1 MASLM
6 YNTLFETPYN
16 DELMRR
22 VRDNAL
28 RKEHYNP
35 TEPQHISYNTYP
47 SVNGSGRSSAVMSGG
62 AMGHGRYGGV
72 RGDPRS
78 LGLDYDPRYLR
89 SGSTINFPVI
99 QFDNM
104 MANPASGG
112 VRMDGYFYHDNFNP
126 YYNRVVSANFG
137 TARPSFNRNAQ
148 YEQGGSK
155 IGNFFK
161 RVGHALAPVGRAVM
175 PVVKEVGTDLLKD
188 AIKGAI
194 VGAGGKR
201 RGRPRKVVGVG
212 RFEGSG
218 HPSGLPIHPN
228 DLYMGTG
235 RKTGGVSKAQQEA
248 FKAQE
253 RRNTA
258 ETIWNDLIHAKLPP
272 NRVYRP
278 DDKNR
283 DISRIMNLLKSSSEE
298 EVRNVIETLAN
309 MENPTG
315 GNARTFFRKVGNTL
329 KKVGKAVAPVAVPIL
344 KEVGK
349 DLLKG
354 AIMGAVVGA
363 GVKKRGRPKGSGG
376 KRSNVNKEGE
386 PKMCAFLA
394 KECGAKPTRAGRPKG
409 AKNKAKT
416 TGGVGASVDSAGIL
430 SVTPNPPPELQ
441 VVGGKSNIGRKI
453 KNTFKKVGKF
463 LAPAVPVLKEIGK
476 EVFNEVKPILIQ
488 EGKKQL
494 KEGIK
499 GAISGS
505 GTKKGQVRKTARKA
519 YEGVKKPNARAEI
532 VKKVMAEKGMKMI
545 EASKYVKEHG
555 LYKK

>member
-1 MASLM
+1 M

-16 DELMRR
+16 DRIVERIR
-22 VRDNAL
+22 AL
-28 RKEHYNP
+28 QDIKEHYNP
-35 TEPQHISYNTYP
+35 TEPYHISYNTYP
-47 SVNGSGRSSAVMSGG
+47 SVNGSGRSRVLMCGG
-62 AMGHGRYGGV
+62 A

-89 SGSTINFPVI
+89 SGSTINYPVI
-99 QFDNM
+99 HYNEM
-104 MANPASGG
+104 MANPVAGG
-112 VRMDGYFYHDNFNP
+112 AIRSNGFHYQDDFNP
-126 YYNRVVSANFG
+126 YYNRVVSANMG
-137 TARPSFNRNAQ
+137 TARPSFSR
-148 YEQGGSK
+148 GGSK
-155 IGNFFK
+155 VGNFFK

-194 VGAGGKR
+194 VGAGVKR

-212 RFEGSG
+212 HFEGSG
-218 HPSGLPIHPN
+218 HPVGSPIPN
-228 DLYMGTG
+228 DMYMGSGKLENKVIRIMT
-235 RKTGGVSKAQQEA
+235 KKMTGGVALYKPNG
-248 FKAQE
+248 KIY
-253 RRNTA
+253 RGMTHVMP
-258 ETIWNDLIHAKLPP
+258 DGVIHTGKTHT
-272 NRVYRP
+272 
-278 DDKNR
+278 
-283 DISRIMNLLKSSSEE
+283 KSSVPLTEM
-298 EVRNVIETLAN
+298 TA
-309 MENPTG
+309 

-329 KKVGKAVAPVAVPIL
+329 KTIGKAVAPVAVPVL

-363 GVKKRGRPKGSGG
+363 GKKRGRPKKMVGG
-376 KRSNVNKEGE
+376 
-386 PKMCAFLA
+386 M
-394 KECGAKPTRAGRPKG
+394 
-409 AKNKAKT
+409 
-416 TGGVGASVDSAGIL
+416 GASVDSAGIL
-430 SVTPNPPPELQ
+430 SVTPNPPPAIQ

-476 EVFNEVKPILIQ
+476 EVFNEVKPILVE

-532 VKKVMAEKGMKMI
+532 VKKIMKERGVKMI
-545 EASKYVKEHG
+545 EASKIVKAEG
-555 LYKK
+555 LY

>member
-1 MASLM
+1 M

-16 DELMRR
+16 DRIVERIR
-22 VRDNAL
+22 AL
-28 RKEHYNP
+28 QDIKEHYNP
-35 TEPQHISYNTYP
+35 TEPYHIAYSTYP
-47 SVNGSGRSSAVMSGG
+47 SVNGSGRSRVLMCGG
-62 AMGHGRYGGV
+62 A

-89 SGSTINFPVI
+89 SGSTINYPVI
-99 QFDNM
+99 HYNEM
-104 MANPASGG
+104 MANPVAGG
-112 VRMDGYFYHDNFNP
+112 AIRSNGFHYQDDFNP
-126 YYNRVVSANFG
+126 YYNRVVSANMG
-137 TARPSFNRNAQ
+137 TARPSFDRNAQ

-155 IGNFFK
+155 VGNFFK
-161 RVGHALAPVGRAVM
+161 RVGRALAPVGRAVM

-194 VGAGGKR
+194 VGAGAKR

-218 HPSGLPIHPN
+218 HPSGSPVPN

-235 RKTGGVSKAQQEA
+235 RESEAESVYDRMVQLAPHITGSKEE
-248 FKAQE
+248 KIKSLK
-253 RRNTA
+253 R
-258 ETIWNDLIHAKLPP
+258 LIKKYSAKEVESALGLVKM
-272 NRVYRP
+272 R
-278 DDKNR
+278 K
-283 DISRIMNLLKSSSEE
+283 SGGSLKS
-298 EVRNVIETLAN
+298 
-309 MENPTG
+309 
-315 GNARTFFRKVGNTL
+315 FFGKVGRAL
-329 KKVGKAVAPVAVPIL
+329 KTVGKAVAPVAIPVL

-363 GVKKRGRPKGSGG
+363 GAKKRGRPRKISGG
-376 KRSNVNKEGE
+376 Q
-386 PKMCAFLA
+386 
-394 KECGAKPTRAGRPKG
+394 
-409 AKNKAKT
+409 
-416 TGGVGASVDSAGIL
+416 GASVGSAGIL

-441 VVGGKSNIGRKI
+441 VVGASGGKSNIGRKI

-463 LAPAVPVLKEIGK
+463 LSPAVPVLKEIGK
-476 EVFNEVKPILIQ
+476 EVFNEVKPILIE

-494 KEGIK
+494 KEGVK

-519 YEGVKKPNARAEI
+519 YEGLKKPNARAEI
-532 VKKVMAEKGMKMI
+532 VKKIMAEKGMKMI

>member
-1 MASLM
+1 M

-16 DELMRR
+16 DKIVERIR
-22 VRDNAL
+22 AL
-28 RKEHYNP
+28 QDIKEHYNP
-35 TEPQHISYNTYP
+35 TEPYHIAYSTYP
-47 SVNGSGRSSAVMSGG
+47 SVNGSGRSRVLMCGG
-62 AMGHGRYGGV
+62 A

-78 LGLDYDPRYLR
+78 LGLEHDPRYLR
-89 SGSTINFPVI
+89 SGSTVNYPVI
-99 QFDNM
+99 HFNEM
-104 MANPASGG
+104 MANPVAGG
-112 VRMDGYFYHDNFNP
+112 SIRSYGFHYQDDFNP
-126 YYNRVVSANFG
+126 YYNRVVSANMG
-137 TARPSFNRNAQ
+137 TARPSFSR
-148 YEQGGSK
+148 GGSK
-155 IGNFFK
+155 VGNFFK

-194 VGAGGKR
+194 VGAGAKR

-218 HPSGLPIHPN
+218 HPSGSPIPN

-235 RKTGGVSKAQQEA
+235 REEKKI
-248 FKAQE
+248 
-253 RRNTA
+253 A
-258 ETIWNDLIHAKLPP
+258 EKIWIDLIQPHTRAIKYTMK
-272 NRVYRP
+272 NKIQDV
-278 DDKNR
+278 DKIQQLLNSHSEDEVR
-283 DISRIMNLLKSSSEE
+283 TAINMTGIKGLRSGGSLKS
-298 EVRNVIETLAN
+298 
-309 MENPTG
+309 
-315 GNARTFFRKVGNTL
+315 FFGKVGRAL
-329 KKVGKAVAPVAVPIL
+329 KTVGKAVAPVAIPVL

-363 GVKKRGRPKGSGG
+363 GAKKRGRPKKMSGG
-376 KRSNVNKEGE
+376 
-386 PKMCAFLA
+386 M
-394 KECGAKPTRAGRPKG
+394 
-409 AKNKAKT
+409 
-416 TGGVGASVDSAGIL
+416 GASVDSAGIL

-463 LAPAVPVLKEIGK
+463 LSPAVPVLKEIGK
-476 EVFNEVKPILIQ
+476 EVFNEVKPILIE

-499 GAISGS
+499 GAVSGS

-519 YEGVKKPNARAEI
+519 YEGLKKPNARAEI
-532 VKKVMAEKGMKMI
+532 VKKIMAEKGMKMI

>member
-1 MASLM
+1 MTSLM

-16 DELMRR
+16 ERIVER
-22 VRDNAL
+22 IRAL
-28 RKEHYNP
+28 QDIKEHYNP
-35 TEPQHISYNTYP
+35 TEPQHIAYSTYP
-47 SVNGSGRSSAVMSGG
+47 SVNGSGRSRVLMCGG
-62 AMGHGRYGGV
+62 A

-89 SGSTINFPVI
+89 SGSTINYPVI
-99 QFDNM
+99 HYNEM
-104 MANPASGG
+104 MANPVAGG
-112 VRMDGYFYHDNFNP
+112 SIRSNGFHYQDDFNP

-137 TARPSFNRNAQ
+137 TARPSFSRNAQ

-155 IGNFFK
+155 VGNFFK
-161 RVGHALAPVGRAVM
+161 RVGKALAPVGRAVM

-228 DLYMGTG
+228 DMYMGTG
-235 RKTGGVSKAQQEA
+235 RKTGGVSKAQQLKKLREDA
-248 FKAQE
+248 E
-253 RRNTA
+253 RVYA
-258 ETIWNDLIHAKLPP
+258 ELPP
-272 NRVYRP
+272 MSGM
-278 DDKNR
+278 DKEEA
-283 DISRIMNLLKSSSEE
+283 ITKITNLLKSKSSLQKRSVGEI
-298 EVRNVIETLAN
+298 VDVIKTLAS
-309 MENPTG
+309 MERPTG

-329 KKVGKAVAPVAVPIL
+329 KKVGKAVAPVAVPVL

-363 GVKKRGRPKGSGG
+363 GAKKRGRPRKISGG
-376 KRSNVNKEGE
+376 
-386 PKMCAFLA
+386 A
-394 KECGAKPTRAGRPKG
+394 
-409 AKNKAKT
+409 
-416 TGGVGASVDSAGIL
+416 GASVGSAGIL

-441 VVGGKSNIGRKI
+441 VVGASGGKSNVGRKI

-476 EVFNEVKPILIQ
+476 EVLNEVKPILVE

-494 KEGIK
+494 KS
-499 GAISGS
+499 AITGS

-519 YEGVKKPNARAEI
+519 YEGTKKTNARAEI
-532 VKKVMAEKGMKMI
+532 VKKIMAEKGMKMI

>member
-1 MASLM
+1 M

-16 DELMRR
+16 EELMRR
-22 VRDNAL
+22 VRENAL

-35 TEPQHISYNTYP
+35 TEPYHISYNTYP
-47 SVNGSGRSSAVMSGG
+47 SVSGKGMSGG
-62 AMGHGRYGGV
+62 AMGYGRYGGV

-89 SGSTINFPVI
+89 HGSTINFPVI
-99 QFDNM
+99 HFDDM

-112 VRMDGYFYHDNFNP
+112 AIRSNGFHYQDDFNP

-137 TARPSFNRNAQ
+137 TARPSFNHDAQ
-148 YEQGGSK
+148 YVKGGSK

-161 RVGHALAPVGRAVM
+161 SVGHALAPVGRAVM
-175 PVVKEVGTDLLKD
+175 PIVKDVGKDLLVD
-188 AIKGAI
+188 GIKGAI
-194 VGAGGKR
+194 GAGVKR

-218 HPSGLPIHPN
+218 HPSGMPIPN
-228 DLYMGTG
+228 DMYVGSG
-235 RKTGGVSKAQQEA
+235 KK
-248 FKAQE
+248 
-253 RRNTA
+253 
-258 ETIWNDLIHAKLPP
+258 
-272 NRVYRP
+272 
-278 DDKNR
+278 
-283 DISRIMNLLKSSSEE
+283 
-298 EVRNVIETLAN
+298 
-309 MENPTG
+309 G
-315 GNARTFFRKVGNTL
+315 GNAKTFFRKVGNTL
-329 KKVGKAVAPVAVPIL
+329 KKVGKAVAPVAVPVL

-363 GVKKRGRPKGSGG
+363 GKKRGRPKGSGG
-376 KRSNVNKEGE
+376 KRKNVNKEGD
-386 PKMCAFLA
+386 PKMCCFPASD
-394 KECGAKPTRAGRPKG
+394 CGAKPTRAGRPKG
-409 AKNKAKT
+409 AKNKKS
-416 TGGVGASVDSAGIL
+416 GGSGMSVDSAGIL

-476 EVFNEVKPILIQ
+476 EVFNEVKPIIVE

-519 YEGVKKPNARAEI
+519 YEGKADKKLNARAEI

>member
-1 MASLM
+1 M

-16 DELMRR
+16 DRIVERIR
-22 VRDNAL
+22 AL
-28 RKEHYNP
+28 QDIKEHYNP
-35 TEPQHISYNTYP
+35 TEPYHISYNTYP
-47 SVNGSGRSSAVMSGG
+47 SVNGSGRSRVLMCGG
-62 AMGHGRYGGV
+62 A

-78 LGLDYDPRYLR
+78 LGLDHDPRYLR
-89 SGSTINFPVI
+89 SGSTINYPVI
-99 QFDNM
+99 HYNEM
-104 MANPASGG
+104 MANPVAGG
-112 VRMDGYFYHDNFNP
+112 AIRSNGFHYQDDFNP
-126 YYNRVVSANFG
+126 YYNRVVSANMG
-137 TARPSFNRNAQ
+137 TARPSFSR
-148 YEQGGSK
+148 GGSK
-155 IGNFFK
+155 VGNFFK

-194 VGAGGKR
+194 VGAGAKR

-212 RFEGSG
+212 HFEGSG
-218 HPSGLPIHPN
+218 HPVGSPIPN
-228 DLYMGTG
+228 DMYMGSGKLENKVIRIMT
-235 RKTGGVSKAQQEA
+235 KKMTGGVALYKPNG
-248 FKAQE
+248 KIY
-253 RRNTA
+253 RGMTHVMP
-258 ETIWNDLIHAKLPP
+258 DGVIHTGKTHT
-272 NRVYRP
+272 
-278 DDKNR
+278 
-283 DISRIMNLLKSSSEE
+283 KSSVPLTEM
-298 EVRNVIETLAN
+298 TA
-309 MENPTG
+309 

-329 KKVGKAVAPVAVPIL
+329 KTIGKAVAPVAVPVL

-363 GVKKRGRPKGSGG
+363 GKKRGRPKKMVGG
-376 KRSNVNKEGE
+376 
-386 PKMCAFLA
+386 M
-394 KECGAKPTRAGRPKG
+394 
-409 AKNKAKT
+409 
-416 TGGVGASVDSAGIL
+416 GASVDSAGIL
-430 SVTPNPPPELQ
+430 SVTPNPPPAIQ

-476 EVFNEVKPILIQ
+476 EVFNEVKPILVE

-532 VKKVMAEKGMKMI
+532 VKKIMKERGVKMI
-545 EASKYVKEHG
+545 EASKIVKAEG
-555 LYKK
+555 LY

>member
-161 RVGHALAPVGRAVM
+161 KVGHFLAPVGRAVA
-175 PVVKEVGTDLLKD
+175 PVLKD
-188 AIKGAI
+188 VGRELLVDGIKGAI

-212 RFEGSG
+212 HFEGSG
-218 HPSGLPIHPN
+218 HPSGNAIPN
-228 DLYMGTG
+228 DMYMGSG
-235 RKTGGVSKAQQEA
+235 QKE
-248 FKAQE
+248 
-253 RRNTA
+253 RNTA
-258 ETIWNDLIHAKLPP
+258 EKIWNDLIHAKLTPTQK
-272 NRVYRP
+272 YTTA
-278 DDKNR
+278 DKDK
-283 DISRIMNLLKSSSEE
+283 DIKKIMKLLEKYSEAD
-298 EVRNVIETLAN
+298 VRTA
-309 MENPTG
+309 MSMTG
-315 GNARTFFRKVGNTL
+315 GSFKSFFRKVGNTL
-329 KKVGKAVAPVAVPIL
+329 KSVGRAVAPVAVPVL

-354 AIMGAVVGA
+354 AIMGSVVGL
-363 GVKKRGRPKGSGG
+363 GRKRGRPKGSGG
-376 KRSNVNKEGE
+376 KRSNVNKDGE
-386 PKMCAFLA
+386 PKMCCFPAG
-394 KECGAKPTRAGRPKG
+394 ECGAKPTRAGRPKG

-416 TGGVGASVDSAGIL
+416 TGGVGASVNSAGIL
-430 SVTPNPPPELQ
+430 SVTPNPPPQLQ
-441 VVGGKSNIGRKI
+441 VVGASGGKSNIGRKI

-494 KEGIK
+494 KEGVK
-499 GAISGS
+499 GLVSGS

-519 YEGVKKPNARAEI
+519 YEGLKKPNARAEI
-532 VKKVMAEKGMKMI
+532 VRKVMAEKGMKMI

>member
-22 VRDNAL
+22 VRENAL

-35 TEPQHISYNTYP
+35 TEPYHISYGTYP
-47 SVNGSGRSSAVMSGG
+47 SVNGSGRVSGMMSGG

-89 SGSTINFPVI
+89 HGSTINFPNY
-99 QFDNM
+99 QFDAM

-112 VRMDGYFYHDNFNP
+112 VRSNGFHFQDDFNP

-194 VGAGGKR
+194 VGGKR

-218 HPSGLPIHPN
+218 HPSGDIIPN
-228 DLYMGTG
+228 DMYMGSG
-235 RKTGGVSKAQQEA
+235 IVQDQINFARK
-248 FKAQE
+248 
-253 RRNTA
+253 
-258 ETIWNDLIHAKLPP
+258 
-272 NRVYRP
+272 
-278 DDKNR
+278 
-283 DISRIMNLLKSSSEE
+283 
-298 EVRNVIETLAN
+298 VRK
-309 MENPTG
+309 G
-315 GNARTFFRKVGNTL
+315 GNAKTFFRKVGNTL
-329 KKVGKAVAPVAVPIL
+329 KKVGKAVAPVAVPVL

-363 GVKKRGRPKGSGG
+363 GAKKRGRPKGSGG
-376 KRSNVNKEGE
+376 KRKNVNKDGE
-386 PKMCAFLA
+386 PKMCCFPAG
-394 KECGAKPTRAGRPKG
+394 ECGAKPTRAGRPKG
-409 AKNKAKT
+409 AKNKKS
-416 TGGVGASVDSAGIL
+416 GGSGMSVDSAGIL
-430 SVTPNPPPELQ
+430 SVTPNPPPEME

-476 EVFNEVKPILIQ
+476 EVFNEVKPILVE

>member
-1 MASLM
+1 M

-16 DELMRR
+16 DRIVERIR
-22 VRDNAL
+22 AL
-28 RKEHYNP
+28 QDIKEHYNP
-35 TEPQHISYNTYP
+35 TEPHHIAYSTYP
-47 SVNGSGRSSAVMSGG
+47 SVNGSGRSRVLMCGG
-62 AMGHGRYGGV
+62 A

-89 SGSTINFPVI
+89 SGSTINYPVI
-99 QFDNM
+99 HYNEM
-104 MANPASGG
+104 MANPVAGG
-112 VRMDGYFYHDNFNP
+112 AIRSNGFHYQDDFNP
-126 YYNRVVSANFG
+126 YYNRVVSANMG
-137 TARPSFNRNAQ
+137 TARPTFSRNAQ

-155 IGNFFK
+155 VGNFFK
-161 RVGHALAPVGRAVM
+161 RVGKALAPVGHAVM
-175 PVVKEVGTDLLKD
+175 PVVKEVGKDLLKD

-194 VGAGGKR
+194 VGAGVKR

-218 HPSGLPIHPN
+218 HPSGSPIPN
-228 DLYMGTG
+228 DMYMGTG
-235 RKTGGVSKAQQEA
+235 RKTGGVSKAQQLKKLREDA
-248 FKAQE
+248 E
-253 RRNTA
+253 RVY
-258 ETIWNDLIHAKLPP
+258 NDLPP
-272 NRVYRP
+272 MSGLS
-278 DDKNR
+278 KEEA
-283 DISRIMNLLKSSSEE
+283 IKKITNLLKSKSSLQKRSPNEI
-298 EVRNVIETLAN
+298 VDIIKTLAS
-309 MENPTG
+309 MEHPTG

-329 KKVGKAVAPVAVPIL
+329 KKVGKAVAPVAVPVL

-363 GVKKRGRPKGSGG
+363 GAKKRGRPRKISGG
-376 KRSNVNKEGE
+376 Q
-386 PKMCAFLA
+386 
-394 KECGAKPTRAGRPKG
+394 
-409 AKNKAKT
+409 
-416 TGGVGASVDSAGIL
+416 GASVGSAGIL

-463 LAPAVPVLKEIGK
+463 LSPAVPVLKEIGK
-476 EVFNEVKPILIQ
+476 EVFNEVKPILVE

-519 YEGVKKPNARAEI
+519 YEGTKKPNARAEI
-532 VKKVMAEKGMKMI
+532 VKKIMAEKGMKMI